1 MTLAADVLRSVAPQ
15 DVAAWLRANHWK
27 LVATQPERTATWCKA
42 ADAEGEF
49 LIDLPLDTRFR
60 DYARRMGEIFDT
72 LAVVSRRSPSRV
84 LEEVRASTS
93 DIIRFRSTGPGVREG
108 RVPVDLGTRLFAL
121 SRDLLLAAACSARD
135 PRAVYRTRKPGEAV
149 EFLRRVQLAAPEEGS
164 FVVAVHA
171 PIPPGLPSAR
181 NERDDEPPFERRAT
195 LMLAT
200 AVATTRD
207 MAEMAQMFGS
217 AETLLHGAASG
228 VSANLC
234 DALAGFVDG
243 TEATGLDLEFA
254 WATTRPV
261 PAGTPTSV
269 HVGAE
274 ISQIL
279 REGARLLRVNDAMPD
294 FEVEGAV
301 SRLESDDAAVGGTAV
316 IVGHVDGRPRKVRVP
331 MGPEDYA
338 RAIAAHEN
346 GQILRCEGELVRRGR
361 NFELDRVR
369 HVTEVFDDL

>member
-1 MTLAADVLRSVAPQ
+1 MTLSADALRSVAPQ
-15 DVAAWLRANHWK
+15 DVAAWLRANHSE
-27 LVATQPERTATWCKA
+27 LVDTQPERTATWRKA
-42 ADAEGEF
+42 ADAQEEF
-49 LIDLPLDTRFR
+49 LIDLPLDPRFL

-72 LAVVSRRSPSRV
+72 LAVVSRRLPSRV

-93 DIIRFRSTGPGVREG
+93 DIIRFRSMGPSVREG
-108 RVPVDLGTRLFAL
+108 RVPVDLGTRRFAL

-135 PRAVYRTRKPGEAV
+135 PRAVYRTRKPAEAV
-149 EFLRRVQLAAPEEGS
+149 EFLRRVQLVAPEAGS

-181 NERDDEPPFERRAT
+181 IGRDDDPPFERRAT

-200 AVATTRD
+200 AVATTRHL
-207 MAEMAQMFGS
+207 AEMAQVFGS
-217 AETLLHGAASG
+217 AEALLHGAASG

-234 DALAGFVDG
+234 DALAAFVDG

-261 PAGTPTSV
+261 PADTPTSV

-274 ISQIL
+274 ISPIL
-279 REGARLLRVNDAMPD
+279 REGARLLRVTDATPD
-294 FEVEGAV
+294 FEIAGAV
-301 SRLESDDAAVGGTAV
+301 LRLESGDPAVGGTAV
-316 IVGHVDGRPRKVRVP
+316 IVGQVDGRPRRVRVP

-338 RAIAAHEN
+338 RAIAAHET

-361 NFELDRVR
+361 NFELDHVR
-369 HVTEVFDDL
+369 HVTEVLDDL